1 MTRKQQKNIE
11 MGIEFESIQL
21 YMIKVQFS
29 RVRHW
34 KIVYSDVGTLL
45 KLMISYQIRSCS
57 SGWSRSIG
65 MPKSTSCPRLF
76 TCPGVVQTA
85 QSSSVQHSQGTFKL
99 MGHSYSVVEL
109 YISTGASVKRQRLY
123 CEPQNWCVPKMA
135 KIEKTK
141 ARKINTFNRP
151 LRVAPSIL
159 IKAFICG
166 IELMERSGLKILKV
180 LKDFR
185 LEFLLSPGSQPMTEI
200 ITTNKSSQDQMSRM
214 QEFL

>member
-1 MTRKQQKNIE
+1 MTKKQKKNME
-11 MGIEFESIQL
+11 MGFELESIQL
-21 YMIKVQFS
+21 YMTKDQFS

-34 KIVYSDVGTLL
+34 KIVYKAVGTLL
-45 KLMISYQIRSCS
+45 KLMMSYQIRSQS

-65 MPKSTSCPRLF
+65 ILKSTSCPHLF
-76 TCPGVVQTA
+76 TQPVFVHFA
-85 QSSSVQHSQGTFKL
+85 QSSSVQQSQGTSKL

-109 YISTGASVKRQRLY
+109 NISTGASVKRQRLY

-151 LRVAPSIL
+151 LRVAPRIV

-166 IELMERSGLKILKV
+166 IELMERKGLKILKV
-180 LKDFR
+180 LRDLR
-185 LEFLLSPGSQPMTEI
+185 LELLLSPGSQPTTEI
-200 ITTNKSSQDQMSRM
+200 ITTNKSSQDQISRM
-214 QEFL
+214 